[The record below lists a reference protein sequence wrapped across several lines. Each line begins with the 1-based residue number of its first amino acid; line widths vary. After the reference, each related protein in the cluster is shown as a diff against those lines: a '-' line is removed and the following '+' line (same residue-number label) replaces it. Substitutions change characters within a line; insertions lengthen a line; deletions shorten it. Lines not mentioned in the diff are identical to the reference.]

1 MQNLLI
7 PKDVPLSLELYLSLL
22 LSIRLLC
29 LSTKLLWAAR
39 SYKLLS

>member
-7 PKDVPLSLELYLSLL
+7 PKNVPLSLELYLSLL

-29 LSTKLLWAAR
+29 LSTKLLWAAQ